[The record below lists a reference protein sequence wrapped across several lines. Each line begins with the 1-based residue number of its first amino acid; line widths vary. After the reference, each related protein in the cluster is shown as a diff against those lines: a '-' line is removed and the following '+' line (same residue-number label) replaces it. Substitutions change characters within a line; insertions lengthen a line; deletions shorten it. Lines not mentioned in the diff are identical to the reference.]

1 MRAVS
6 LRLEL
11 RRSGDYP
18 AGFKETYAQWIG
30 DEDPVN
36 GSGQLLYYSQRY
48 RKLKRRLAG
57 EEHAQ
62 RILQVV
68 GFAIA
73 AVFLVDVVSELT
85 HRPLFPLD
93 TRMTLLWALAL
104 LTVYAAIFEVYVTEK
119 ADRALMR
126 QYRYMRELFGQAARE
141 LRSLKD
147 EGDKLEVLREL
158 GQACLAEHAQWTLA
172 HRDRRI
178 EGLKW

>member
-1 MRAVS
+1 M
-6 LRLEL
+6 
-11 RRSGDYP
+11 
-18 AGFKETYAQWIG
+18 
-30 DEDPVN
+30 N

-48 RKLKRRLAG
+48 RRLKKRLEG

-85 HRPLFPLD
+85 HRPIFPTD
-93 TRMTLLWALAL
+93 TRLTLLWALAL

-126 QYRYMRELFGQAARE
+126 QYRYMHELFGHAARE
-141 LRSLKD
+141 LRSLAD
-147 EGDKLEVLREL
+147 EDDKLEVLREL